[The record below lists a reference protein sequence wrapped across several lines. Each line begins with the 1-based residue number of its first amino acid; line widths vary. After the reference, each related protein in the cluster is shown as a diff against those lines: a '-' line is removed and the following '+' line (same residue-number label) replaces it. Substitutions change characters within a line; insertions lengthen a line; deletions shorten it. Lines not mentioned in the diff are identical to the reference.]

1 MPTGVPNEVELLNPV
16 GAIPHSGDSGRN
28 GRWTLLLLIVDNV
41 CTENIQF
48 NIHSAQ
54 LCGVYAL
61 ELYSSSSANK
71 AKKTVRITLLC
82 DGF

>member
-1 MPTGVPNEVELLNPV
+1 MCCTHVPAGVPNEVELLNPM

-28 GRWTLLLLIVDNV
+28 GGWSLLLLIVDNV

-61 ELYSSSSANK
+61 ERYSLH
-71 AKKTVRITLLC
+71 LLIKQKQC
-82 DGF
+82 A